1 MRTCTAPFS
10 ITTNPG
16 GANCF
21 EFVATGSRNASNGL
35 ICGNTGEIISPR
47 RALFSDASD
56 GAVLIDQDTLL
67 TITTFPEFASDF
79 VPFEGGL
86 YVPSTKEFWVLRNG
100 KLTVV
105 EAIAP
110 YTKTMDYSFPDPYV
124 GATTICHNT
133 TNNTVVYVW
142 GPYDELGS
150 YNYKFT
156 AWDIDTKMIVSDV
169 SIGYATNAY
178 TPVDLRYS
186 PFTNCYYLAIDFDVK
201 IFNSSFAEIGAI
213 TLPDYVTAHNISNVS
228 NTLYVFSAPICV
240 NAYDLANGNALIKN
254 FPFSAAPIM
263 HGGIDINE
271 AGNRMAI
278 PILTW
283 PDTTSKIYL
292 VNAETNEEIC
302 NVPSHSFNQINTAK
316 FGTNRYF
323 TIDAGG
329 STFDAYS
336 Y

>member
-1 MRTCTAPFS
+1 
-10 ITTNPG
+10 
-16 GANCF
+16 
-21 EFVATGSRNASNGL
+21 
-35 ICGNTGEIISPR
+35 
-47 RALFSDASD
+47 
-56 GAVLIDQDTLL
+56 
-67 TITTFPEFASDF
+67 
-79 VPFEGGL
+79 
-86 YVPSTKEFWVLRNG
+86 
-100 KLTVV
+100 
-105 EAIAP
+105 
-110 YTKTMDYSFPDPYV
+110 
-124 GATTICHNT
+124 
-133 TNNTVVYVW
+133 
-142 GPYDELGS
+142 
-150 YNYKFT
+150 
-156 AWDIDTKMIVSDV
+156 MIVSDV

-178 TPVDLRYS
+178 LPVDLRYS
-186 PFTNCYYLAIDFDVK
+186 PFTNCYYLAIDPDFDVK

-323 TIDAGG
+323 TIDTGG